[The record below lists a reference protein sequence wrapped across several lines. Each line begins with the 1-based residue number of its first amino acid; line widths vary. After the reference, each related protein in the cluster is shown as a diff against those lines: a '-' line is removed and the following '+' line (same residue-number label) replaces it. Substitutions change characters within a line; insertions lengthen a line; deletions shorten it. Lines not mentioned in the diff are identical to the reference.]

1 MELQNAVTTFRLEP
15 QEEKPKL
22 CIYDTQKEGYI
33 LYIKANSV
41 SAKCLLFLKKLVNSR
56 KLRIRESEKYLIIYS
71 D

>member
-1 MELQNAVTTFRLEP
+1 MELQNAVTTFRPEIP
-15 QEEKPKL
+15 EEKPKL

-41 SAKCLLFLKKLVNSR
+41 SGKCLLFLKNLVNSR

-71 D
+71 Y